1 MAAVPRIDWGSI
13 DEALTGG
20 QAVSGE
26 ALLVAGLVLGFGL
39 LVAVLIG
46 RWRRR
51 QMRTLQD
58 QAREFLGLGARIAQ
72 MLVVAISVGWALNV
86 IGADIGWLN
95 VVLIVAG
102 VILVLAARPVIEGIG
117 ASAALVT
124 RSGFNV
130 GDEIAV
136 DDAIGKVVE
145 ITNRSTVI
153 RLRDARRVHIP
164 NVEMLSKTVM
174 VYTVDRLRRSAVE
187 VTVGFESDVDQV
199 EQLLRDALST
209 LGSIERVG
217 SIRAQEV
224 TSGVQLSVRFWH
236 PSGIQDGNDAVD
248 DAVRT
253 IVTTLRR
260 EHIAFAPPVDLAI
273 VEVPRPTSPRE
284 PGDGTAR

>member
-1 MAAVPRIDWGSI
+1 MEAALRIDWGVI

-26 ALLVAGLVLGFGL
+26 ALLVAGLVLGAGIL
-39 LVAVLIG
+39 GAVLIG
-46 RWRRR
+46 RWRHR
-51 QMRTLQD
+51 QMGKLED
-58 QAREFLGLGARIAQ
+58 QAREIIGLGSRIAQ
-72 MLVVAISVGWALNV
+72 MLVVAISVGWALNA

-102 VILVLAARPVIEGIG
+102 VILVLAARPVIEGMG

-124 RSGFNV
+124 RSAFNI

-136 DDAIGKVVE
+136 DDAIGEVVE

-153 RLRDARRVHIP
+153 RLRDARRMHIP
-164 NVEMLSKTVM
+164 NVEMMSKTVM

-187 VTVGFESDVDQV
+187 VTVGFESDVDHV
-199 EQLLRDALST
+199 EQLLRDELSALD
-209 LGSIERVG
+209 SIERVG
-217 SIRAQEV
+217 SIRAQKL

-236 PSGIQDGNDAVD
+236 PSGIQDGNDAVN

-253 IVTTLRR
+253 IVRMLRR
-260 EHIAFAPPVDLAI
+260 EHIIFAPPVDLAI
-273 VEVPRPTSPRE
+273 VDGTRPTSSRRPD
-284 PGDGTAR
+284 DGTAP